1 MTQDIFQVVIRAYL
15 DARAKADPLFA
26 EAMKKPNKSI
36 EGCANYIYNQ
46 VRKANRVG
54 WDDAE
59 IFGMAVHYYDE
70 DDIKA
75 EDLKPVTNVQTI
87 INTKLEKPKPQKAET
102 KKTDKAKKPVATEA
116 KKGVVTK
123 PIAPAKPTTQPKAKK
138 PVESKQ
144 MDLFADFAEFN
155 PFK

>member
-26 EAMKKPNKSI
+26 ESMKKPNKSI

-46 VRKANRVG
+46 VRKANRIG

-87 INTKLEKPKPQKAET
+87 INTKLEKPKTPKTET
-102 KKTDKAKKPVATEA
+102 KNTDKAKKPVSTET
-116 KKGVVTK
+116 KKAVVTK
-123 PIAPAKPTTQPKAKK
+123 PVTPAKPTPQPQAKK

-144 MDLFADFAEFN
+144 MDLFGDYN
-155 PFK
+155 PFI

>member
-87 INTKLEKPKPQKAET
+87 INTKLEKPKPQKAE
-102 KKTDKAKKPVATEA
+102 KKSAPKSEA

-123 PIAPAKPTTQPKAKK
+123 PITPAKPTAQPKAEK
-138 PVESKQ
+138 PAQATQ
-144 MDLFADFAEFN
+144 MDLFADFN

>member
-87 INTKLEKPKPQKAET
+87 INTKLEKPKAPKAEKKTETKPQAQKTET
-102 KKTDKAKKPVATEA
+102 KKA
-116 KKGVVTK
+116 VVTK
-123 PIAPAKPTTQPKAKK
+123 PVIPAKPTPQPQAKK
-138 PVESKQ
+138 PAQGAQ
-144 MDLFADFAEFN
+144 MDLFGDYN
-155 PFK
+155 PFI

>member
-46 VRKANRVG
+46 VRKANRIG

-70 DDIKA
+70 DEIAA

-87 INTKLEKPKPQKAET
+87 INTKLEKPKPQKAEP
-102 KKTDKAKKPVATEA
+102 KKPVKSEA
-116 KKGVVTK
+116 KKAVVTK
-123 PIAPAKPTTQPKAKK
+123 PVTPAKPVAQPQAKK
-138 PVESKQ
+138 PAQGAQ
-144 MDLFADFAEFN
+144 MDLFGDYN
-155 PFK
+155 PFI

>member
-46 VRKANRVG
+46 VRKANRIG

-87 INTKLEKPKPQKAET
+87 INTKLEKPKAP
-102 KKTDKAKKPVATEA
+102 KTDKAKKPVAET
-116 KKGVVTK
+116 KKAVVTK
-123 PIAPAKPTTQPKAKK
+123 PVTPTKPVTKPQAKK
-138 PVESKQ
+138 PVQGAQ
-144 MDLFADFAEFN
+144 MDLFGDYN